1 MNYIQRAKKFRTK
14 KRLGQNFLIDESI
27 LDSIVDYANININD
41 TIIEIGPGIGFLTE
55 KLVKKARNVIAIELD
70 QDAIYHLDKINANNL
85 KIIHNDILKTDI
97 SSLSKDKVKVVANIP
112 YYITSPILVH
122 LLGEID
128 DLNNKNRNSIESI
141 ILMVQLEVAYR
152 MIANEKSVV
161 SKRYGLLSVL
171 SQFYCD
177 VELLKVVKSRS
188 FYPAPKVDSALVK
201 LKVRPKPCLEL
212 TDYKFFKKILKAL
225 FATRRKNIRNCLIQA
240 GLNSSNVDSAL
251 NFCNLDKNLRA
262 ENLSLS
268 SIAKISETLLS

>member
-14 KRLGQNFLIDESI
+14 KRLGQNFLIDESV
-27 LDSIVDYANININD
+27 LDSIIDYSNININD
-41 TIIEIGPGIGFLTE
+41 TVIEIGPGIGFLTE
-55 KLVKKARNVIAIELD
+55 KLVKKAGKVIAIELD

-85 KIIHNDILKTDI
+85 NIIHNDILKTDI

-152 MIANEKSVV
+152 MIANEKSV
-161 SKRYGLLSVL
+161 SKQYGLLSIL

-201 LKVRPKPCLEL
+201 LEVKPEPRLEL

-225 FATRRKNIRNCLIQA
+225 FGTRRKNIRNCLIQA
-240 GLNSSNVDSAL
+240 GLNPFDVDSAL

>member
-14 KRLGQNFLIDESI
+14 KRLGQNFLIDESV

-41 TIIEIGPGIGFLTE
+41 TVIEIGPGIGFLTE
-55 KLVKKARNVIAIELD
+55 KLVKEAGNVIAIELD
-70 QDAIYHLDKINANNL
+70 QDAIHHLDKINANNL
-85 KIIHNDILKTDI
+85 KIVHNDILKTDI
-97 SSLSKDKVKVVANIP
+97 SSLSKGKVKVVANIP

-128 DLNNKNRNSIESI
+128 DLNNKNRNSIDSI

-152 MIANEKSVV
+152 MIANEKSA
-161 SKRYGLLSVL
+161 SKQYGLLSVL

-201 LKVRPKPCLEL
+201 LKVRPEPSLEL

-240 GLNSSNVDSAL
+240 GLNPSDVDFTL

-268 SIAKISETLLS
+268 SIAKISETLIS